1 MLPRRSLTA
10 PLKILSLSMLVSCS
24 TSEISGPQ
32 PSDEDIDALRQAT
45 SLIREAEG
53 STGSTAANYLIQAAK
68 LLLAE
73 SEFERAGEL
82 MERIDRPAALLPPL
96 KISYALVQA
105 DLAISQNDRAA
116 ALRWLTGN
124 LVRDLDA
131 DDATAP
137 ELYSTLGDLH
147 LENNSTAA
155 AVAAYALAARTL
167 NHPRS
172 IQNIETLWHLLITL
186 EKTELER
193 LAEDANSYELRGW
206 IELAR
211 VFLAGESNIRSQLN
225 AVERWRSVWTSHTA
239 SQTLPSDL
247 AALQS
252 LWDDRPRKIAL
263 LLPLQQP
270 AGIAIQEG
278 FFSAYYESLQISGDV
293 PTVSAYDTSSVVN
306 LEAVYQQAVES
317 GADLIIGPLTK
328 SLVNQLAEKE
338 DLPVP
343 TLALNYADSVEE
355 SPQNLYQFGL
365 APADE
370 IHQILNL
377 AWARNY
383 RRAALIAPEAA
394 DYDRLRSTFAANWQD
409 RGGKIVS
416 LVTYGE
422 TNDYSTVIKNLMAID
437 ASEERL
443 ENLRS
448 LLPRNNIEFIPRRR
462 QDIDFIFLI
471 ANPRQ
476 ARLIKPTLAFYFAA
490 DVPVFA
496 LPSVFDGLNG
506 STDNRDLEGI
516 WFADA
521 PWLLENGSLKQQIDG
536 QLRAAQGSSQR
547 LRALGVDSFRL
558 YPRLNQVTRRPDIAI
573 AGATGSLTLSES
585 GRIHRSLQFAQF
597 RDGTATRSEAQ
608 LPASVS
614 D

>member
-1 MLPRRSLTA
+1 MLPRRSLIA
-10 PLKILSLSMLVSCS
+10 PLKILSLSILVSCS
-24 TSEISGPQ
+24 TSEFSGPQ
-32 PSDEDIDALRQAT
+32 PPDEDSDALRQAT
-45 SLIREAEG
+45 YLIREAEG
-53 STGSTAANYLIQAAK
+53 TSGSTASNYLIQAAK

-82 MERIDRPAALLPPL
+82 MGRIDRPAALPPPL
-96 KISYALVQA
+96 KISYALLQA
-105 DLAISQNDRAA
+105 DLAILQNDKAA

-131 DDATAP
+131 DDAAAP

-147 LENNSTAA
+147 RENNSTAA

-172 IQNIETLWHLLITL
+172 TRNIETLWHLLLAL
-186 EKTELER
+186 ETTELER

-211 VFLAGESNIRSQLN
+211 VYLAGESNIRSQLN
-225 AVERWRSVWTSHTA
+225 AIERWRSVWTSHTA

-247 AALQS
+247 ANLQS
-252 LWDDRPRKIAL
+252 LWDNRPRKIAL

-278 FFSAYYESLQISGDV
+278 FFSAYYESLQISRDV
-293 PTVSAYDTSSVVN
+293 PVVSTYDTTSVVS
-306 LEAVYQQAVES
+306 LEAVYQQAVKS

-338 DLPVP
+338 SLPVP
-343 TLALNYADSVEE
+343 TLALNYADLVEK
-355 SPQNLYQFGL
+355 SPRNLYQFGL

-370 IHQILNL
+370 ISQILNL

-394 DYDRLRSTFAANWQD
+394 DYDRLRSTFAANWHD
-409 RGGKIVS
+409 RGGKVVS
-416 LVTYGE
+416 QATYGE
-422 TNDYSTVIKNLMAID
+422 TNDYSTVVKNLMAID

-462 QDIDFIFLI
+462 QDVDFIFLI

-496 LPSVFDGLNG
+496 LPSVFDGLNE

-521 PWLLENGSLKQQIDG
+521 PWLLENDSLRQKIDG
-536 QLRAAQGSSQR
+536 QLRVAQGSSQR

-558 YPRLNQVTRRPDIAI
+558 YPHLNQMTRKTDVAI

-597 RDGTATRSEAQ
+597 RGGTATRSGAD
-608 LPASVS
+608 LPSPIS

>member
-1 MLPRRSLTA
+1 
-10 PLKILSLSMLVSCS
+10 MLVSCS

-32 PSDEDIDALRQAT
+32 PSDEDNDALRQAT
-45 SLIREAEG
+45 SLIGEAEG
-53 STGSTAANYLIQAAK
+53 TTGSTAANYLIQAAK

-82 MERIDRPAALLPPL
+82 MELIDRPAALPPPL

-131 DDATAP
+131 DGAAAP

-225 AVERWRSVWTSHTA
+225 AIERWRSVWTSHTA

-278 FFSAYYESLQISGDV
+278 FFSAYYESLQISRDV
-293 PTVSAYDTSSVVN
+293 PTVSTYDTSSLVN

-355 SPQNLYQFGL
+355 SPRNLYQFGL
-365 APADE
+365 APAEE
-370 IHQILNL
+370 ISQILNL

-383 RRAALIAPEAA
+383 RRAALIAPEEA

-416 LVTYGE
+416 LATYGE

-437 ASEERL
+437 ESEERL

-521 PWLLENGSLKQQIDG
+521 PWLLENGSLRQQIDG

-558 YPRLNQVTRRPDIAI
+558 YPRLNQMTRIPDIAI

>member
-10 PLKILSLSMLVSCS
+10 PLKILSLTMLVACS

-32 PSDEDIDALRQAT
+32 PPDEDSDALRQAI
-45 SLIREAEG
+45 SLIWEAEG
-53 STGSTAANYLIQAAK
+53 TTGSTAANYLIQAAK

-82 MERIDRPAALLPPL
+82 VERIDRPAALPSSI
-96 KISYALVQA
+96 KVSYALLQA

-131 DDATAP
+131 DDAAAP

-172 IQNIETLWHLLITL
+172 TQNIETLWHLLTAL

-211 VFLAGESNIRSQLN
+211 VFLAEESNIRSQLN
-225 AVERWRSVWTSHTA
+225 AIERWRSVWTSHTA

-278 FFSAYYESLQISGDV
+278 FFSAYYESLQISRDV
-293 PTVSAYDTSSVVN
+293 PTVSTYDTSSVVN
-306 LEAVYQQAVES
+306 PEAVYQQAVES
-317 GADLIIGPLTK
+317 GADLIIGPLNK
-328 SLVNQLAEKE
+328 SLVNQLAKKE

-355 SPQNLYQFGL
+355 SPRNLYQFGL

-370 IHQILNL
+370 ISQILNL

-394 DYDRLRSTFAANWQD
+394 DYDRLRSAVAANWQD

-416 LVTYGE
+416 LATYGE

-558 YPRLNQVTRRPDIAI
+558 YPRLNQMTRRPDIAI
-573 AGATGSLTLSES
+573 AGATGSLTLPES

-597 RDGTATRSEAQ
+597 RGGTATRSEVR

>member
-32 PSDEDIDALRQAT
+32 PSNEDSDALRQVT

-53 STGSTAANYLIQAAK
+53 TTGSTAAKYLIQAAK

-82 MERIDRPAALLPPL
+82 MERIDRPAALPPPL
-96 KISYALVQA
+96 KVSYALVQA

-131 DDATAP
+131 DDAAAP

-211 VFLAGESNIRSQLN
+211 VFLAGESNIRSQLT
-225 AVERWRSVWTSHTA
+225 AIERWRSVWTSHTA

-252 LWDDRPRKIAL
+252 MWNDRPREIAL

-278 FFSAYYESLQISGDV
+278 FLSAYYESLQSSRDV
-293 PTVSAYDTSSVVN
+293 PTISTYDTSSVVN

-355 SPQNLYQFGL
+355 SPRNLYQFGL

-370 IHQILNL
+370 ISQILNL

-409 RGGKIVS
+409 RGGTTVS
-416 LVTYGE
+416 LATYGE

-443 ENLRS
+443 DNLRS

-558 YPRLNQVTRRPDIAI
+558 YPRLNQMTRRPDIAI

-608 LPASVS
+608 LPASIS

>member
-1 MLPRRSLTA
+1 MLPCKSLTA
-10 PLKILSLSMLVSCS
+10 LLKILSLSILASCG
-24 TSEISGPQ
+24 TSELSGPQ
-32 PSDEDIDALRQAT
+32 LPVEDSAILRQVT
-45 SLIREAEG
+45 SLIREAEET
-53 STGSTAANYLIQAAK
+53 SGSTAANYLMQAAK
-68 LLLAE
+68 LLLVE
-73 SEFERAGEL
+73 SEFERASEL
-82 MERIDRPAALLPPL
+82 MGRIYRPAALPL
-96 KISYALVQA
+96 SLRISYALLQA

-124 LVRDLDA
+124 LVRNLDPN
-131 DDATAP
+131 DAAAP
-137 ELYSTLGDLH
+137 ELYSKLGDLH
-147 LENNSTAA
+147 RENNSTAA

-172 IQNIETLWHLLITL
+172 TQNIETLWHLLLAQET
-186 EKTELER
+186 TELER

-225 AVERWRSVWTSHTA
+225 AIERWRSVWTSHTA

-252 LWDDRPRKIAL
+252 QWDNRPRKIAL
-263 LLPLQQP
+263 LLPLQEP

-278 FFSAYYESLQISGDV
+278 FFSAYYESLQISREV
-293 PTVSAYDTSSVVN
+293 PTVSTFDTTSLVG

-317 GADLIIGPLTK
+317 GADLIIGPLAK
-328 SLVNQLAEKE
+328 SLVNQLAENE
-338 DLPVP
+338 SLPVP
-343 TLALNYADSVEE
+343 TLALNYADAAEK

-370 IHQILNL
+370 ISQLL
-377 AWARNY
+377 DRAWERDY
-383 RRAALIAPEAA
+383 RRAALIAPESP
-394 DYDRLRSTFAANWQD
+394 DYDRLRSAFSAGWKD
-409 RGGKIVS
+409 RGGNVVS
-416 LVTYGE
+416 LATYGE
-422 TNDYSTVIKNLMAID
+422 TNDYSTVIKKLMAID
-437 ASEERL
+437 ASEQRL
-443 ENLRS
+443 ENLRT

-462 QDIDFIFLI
+462 RDIDYILLI

-476 ARLIKPTLAFYFAA
+476 ARLIKPTLAFYYAA

-496 LPSVFDGLNG
+496 LPSVFDGSHK

-521 PWLLENGSLKQQIDG
+521 PWLLEDSNLKKKIDS
-536 QLRAAQGSSQR
+536 QLRAVQGSSQR

-558 YPRLNQVTRRPDIAI
+558 YPRLNQLTRKADVAI
-573 AGATGSLTLSES
+573 AGATGTLTLSET
-585 GRIHRSLQFAQF
+585 GKIHRNLLFARF
-597 RDGTATRSEAQ
+597 LNGTVTRAGVEPT
-608 LPASVS
+608 LHVS

>member
-32 PSDEDIDALRQAT
+32 PSDEDNDALRQAT
-45 SLIREAEG
+45 SLIGEAEG
-53 STGSTAANYLIQAAK
+53 TTGSTAANYLIQAAK

-82 MERIDRPAALLPPL
+82 MERINRPAALPPPL

-131 DDATAP
+131 DGAAAP

-172 IQNIETLWHLLITL
+172 TQNIETLWHLLITL

-225 AVERWRSVWTSHTA
+225 AIERWRSVWTSHTA

-278 FFSAYYESLQISGDV
+278 FFSAYYESLQISRDV
-293 PTVSAYDTSSVVN
+293 PTVSTYDTSSLVN

-355 SPQNLYQFGL
+355 SPRNLYQFGL
-365 APADE
+365 APAEE
-370 IHQILNL
+370 ISQILNL

-416 LVTYGE
+416 LATYGE

-437 ASEERL
+437 ESEERL

-521 PWLLENGSLKQQIDG
+521 PWLLENGSLRQQIDG

-558 YPRLNQVTRRPDIAI
+558 YPRLNQMTRIPDFAI

>member
-10 PLKILSLSMLVSCS
+10 PFKILSLSMLFACS

-32 PSDEDIDALRQAT
+32 PSDEDSVALRQAT
-45 SLIREAEG
+45 SLIRKAEG
-53 STGSTAANYLIQAAK
+53 TTGSTAANYLIQAAK
-68 LLLAE
+68 MLLAE

-82 MERIDRPAALLPPL
+82 MERIDRPAALPPPL
-96 KISYALVQA
+96 NISYALVQA

-131 DDATAP
+131 DDTAAP

-172 IQNIETLWHLLITL
+172 IHNIETLWHLLITL
-186 EKTELER
+186 EKAELER

-211 VFLAGESNIRSQLN
+211 VFLAEESNIRSQLN
-225 AVERWRSVWTSHTA
+225 AIERWRSVWTSHTA

-278 FFSAYYESLQISGDV
+278 FFSAYYESLQISRDV
-293 PTVSAYDTSSVVN
+293 PTVSTYDTSSVVN

-328 SLVNQLAEKE
+328 PLVNQLAEKE

-343 TLALNYADSVEE
+343 TLALNYADSTEE
-355 SPQNLYQFGL
+355 SLQNLYQFGL

-370 IHQILNL
+370 ISQILDL

-394 DYDRLRSTFAANWQD
+394 DYDRLRSTFAAHWQD

-416 LVTYGE
+416 LATYGE

-443 ENLRS
+443 ESLRS

-521 PWLLENGSLKQQIDG
+521 PWLLENGSLKQQING
-536 QLRAAQGSSQR
+536 QLRAAQGSYQR

-558 YPRLNQVTRRPDIAI
+558 YPRLNQMTRRPDIAI
-573 AGATGSLTLSES
+573 AGATGSLTLPES

-597 RDGTATRSEAQ
+597 RGGAATRSEVR

>member
-32 PSDEDIDALRQAT
+32 PSDEDSDALRQAT

-82 MERIDRPAALLPPL
+82 MERIDRPAALPPPL

-105 DLAISQNDRAA
+105 DLAISQNDRPA

-131 DDATAP
+131 DDAAAP

-155 AVAAYALAARTL
+155 AVAAYAQAARTL

-193 LAEDANSYELRGW
+193 LAEEANSYELRGW

-211 VFLAGESNIRSQLN
+211 VFQAGESNIRSQLN
-225 AVERWRSVWTSHTA
+225 AIERWRSVWTSHTA

-252 LWDDRPRKIAL
+252 LWDERPRKIAL

-293 PTVSAYDTSSVVN
+293 PTVSTYDTSSVVN

-343 TLALNYADSVEE
+343 TLALNYADSVGE

-370 IHQILNL
+370 IYQILNL

-422 TNDYSTVIKNLMAID
+422 TNDYSSVIKNLMAID

-521 PWLLENGSLKQQIDG
+521 PWLLENGSLKQQIDS

-558 YPRLNQVTRRPDIAI
+558 YPRLNQMTRRPDIAI

-597 RDGTATRSEAQ
+597 RDGTATRSKAQ

>member
-32 PSDEDIDALRQAT
+32 PSDEDSDALRQAT

-53 STGSTAANYLIQAAK
+53 TTGSTAANYLIQAAK

-73 SEFERAGEL
+73 SEFERSGEL
-82 MERIDRPAALLPPL
+82 MERIDRPAALPPPL

-124 LVRDLDA
+124 LVRDLDS
-131 DDATAP
+131 DDAAAP

-225 AVERWRSVWTSHTA
+225 AIERWRSVWTSHTA

-293 PTVSAYDTSSVVN
+293 PTVSTYDTSSVIN
-306 LEAVYQQAVES
+306 LEAVYQQALES

-355 SPQNLYQFGL
+355 SPRNLYQFGL

-370 IHQILNL
+370 IYQILNL

-416 LVTYGE
+416 LATYGE

-521 PWLLENGSLKQQIDG
+521 PWLLENGSLKQQVDG

-558 YPRLNQVTRRPDIAI
+558 YPRLNQMTSRPDIAI

-585 GRIHRSLQFAQF
+585 GSIHRSLQFAQF

>member
-355 SPQNLYQFGL
+355 SPRNLYQFGL

>member
-10 PLKILSLSMLVSCS
+10 PLKILSLSILVSCR
-24 TSEISGPQ
+24 TGEITGPQ
-32 PSDEDIDALRQAT
+32 PPEEDSDVLRRAT

-53 STGSTAANYLIQAAK
+53 TTGSTAANYLIQAGK

-73 SEFERAGEL
+73 SEFERADEL
-82 MERIDRPAALLPPL
+82 MRRIDRPVTLPPPL
-96 KISYALVQA
+96 KISYALLQA

-124 LVRDLDA
+124 LVRDLDT
-131 DDATAP
+131 DDAAAP

-155 AVAAYALAARTL
+155 AVAAYAQAARAL

-172 IQNIETLWHLLITL
+172 TQNIETLWHLLL
-186 EKTELER
+186 ALDKTELER

-211 VFLAGESNIRSQLN
+211 VYLAGESNIRSQLN
-225 AVERWRSVWTSHTA
+225 AIERWRSVWTSHTA

-252 LWDDRPRKIAL
+252 LWDNRPRKIAL

-278 FFSAYYESLQISGDV
+278 FFSAYYESLQISRDV
-293 PTVSAYDTSSVVN
+293 PTVSTYDTTSVVS
-306 LEAVYQQAVES
+306 LEAIYQQALES

-338 DLPVP
+338 SLPVP
-343 TLALNYADSVEE
+343 TLALNYADSVDK
-355 SPQNLYQFGL
+355 SPQNLFQFGL

-370 IHQILNL
+370 ISQILNL

-383 RRAALIAPEAA
+383 RHAALIAPEAA
-394 DYDRLRSTFAANWQD
+394 DYDRLRSTFAANWLD

-416 LVTYGE
+416 LATYGE

-443 ENLRS
+443 DNLRS

-471 ANPRQ
+471 ANPSQ

-490 DVPVFA
+490 NVPVFA

-506 STDNRDLEGI
+506 STENRDLEGI
-516 WFADA
+516 LFADA
-521 PWLLENGSLKQQIDG
+521 PWLLENGSLKQKIDG
-536 QLRAAQGSSQR
+536 QLRAVQGSSQR

-558 YPRLNQVTRRPDIAI
+558 YPSLNQMTRRTNVEI
-573 AGATGSLTLSES
+573 AGATGALTLSES
-585 GRIHRSLQFAQF
+585 GRIHRRLQFAQF
-597 RDGTATRSEAQ
+597 RGGTATRSGAE
-608 LPASVS
+608 LPSSVS

>member
-1 MLPRRSLTA
+1 
-10 PLKILSLSMLVSCS
+10 MLVSCS

-355 SPQNLYQFGL
+355 SPRNLYQFGL

-521 PWLLENGSLKQQIDG
+521 PWLLENDSLKQQIDG

>member
-1 MLPRRSLTA
+1 
-10 PLKILSLSMLVSCS
+10 MLVSCS

-355 SPQNLYQFGL
+355 SPRNLYQFGL

>member
-10 PLKILSLSMLVSCS
+10 PFKILSLSMLFACS

-32 PSDEDIDALRQAT
+32 PSDEDSVALRQAT
-45 SLIREAEG
+45 SLIRKAEG
-53 STGSTAANYLIQAAK
+53 TTGSTAANYLIQAAK
-68 LLLAE
+68 MLLAE

-82 MERIDRPAALLPPL
+82 MERIDRPAALPPPL
-96 KISYALVQA
+96 NISYALVQA

-131 DDATAP
+131 DDTAAP

-172 IQNIETLWHLLITL
+172 IHNIETLWHLLITL
-186 EKTELER
+186 EKAELER

-211 VFLAGESNIRSQLN
+211 VFLAEESNIRSQLN
-225 AVERWRSVWTSHTA
+225 AIERWRSVWTSHTA

-278 FFSAYYESLQISGDV
+278 FFSAYYESLQISRDV
-293 PTVSAYDTSSVVN
+293 PTVSTYDTSSVVN

-328 SLVNQLAEKE
+328 PLVNQLAEKE

-343 TLALNYADSVEE
+343 TLALNYADSTEE
-355 SPQNLYQFGL
+355 SLQNLYQFGL

-370 IHQILNL
+370 ISQILDL

-394 DYDRLRSTFAANWQD
+394 DYDRLRSTFAAHWQD

-416 LVTYGE
+416 LATYGE

-443 ENLRS
+443 ESLRS
-448 LLPRNNIEFIPRRR
+448 LLPRNTIEFIPRRR

-496 LPSVFDGLNG
+496 LPSVFDGLNE

-558 YPRLNQVTRRPDIAI
+558 YPRLNQMTRRPDIAI

-597 RDGTATRSEAQ
+597 RGGTATRSGAQ

>member
-1 MLPRRSLTA
+1 
-10 PLKILSLSMLVSCS
+10 MLVSCS

-45 SLIREAEG
+45 SLIREAEE

-73 SEFERAGEL
+73 SEFERADEL
-82 MERIDRPAALLPPL
+82 MERVDRPAALPPPL

-105 DLAISQNDRAA
+105 DLAISQNDQAA

-124 LVRDLDA
+124 LVRDLDE
-131 DDATAP
+131 DDAAAQ

-172 IQNIETLWHLLITL
+172 TQNIETLWHLLITL

-225 AVERWRSVWTSHTA
+225 AIERWRSVWTSHTA

-293 PTVSAYDTSSVVN
+293 PTVSTYDTSSVVN

-355 SPQNLYQFGL
+355 SPRNLYQFGL

-370 IHQILNL
+370 IYQILDL

-416 LVTYGE
+416 LATYGE

-521 PWLLENGSLKQQIDG
+521 PWLLENSSLKKQIDG

>member
-32 PSDEDIDALRQAT
+32 PSDEDSDALRQAT

-53 STGSTAANYLIQAAK
+53 TTGSTAANYLIQAAK

-73 SEFERAGEL
+73 SEFERSGEL
-82 MERIDRPAALLPPL
+82 MERIDRPAALPPPL

-124 LVRDLDA
+124 LVRDLDS
-131 DDATAP
+131 DDAAAP

-155 AVAAYALAARTL
+155 AVAAYALATRTL

-225 AVERWRSVWTSHTA
+225 AIERWRSVWTSHTA

-293 PTVSAYDTSSVVN
+293 PTVSTYDTSSVIN
-306 LEAVYQQAVES
+306 LEAVYQQALES

-355 SPQNLYQFGL
+355 SPRNLYQFGL

-370 IHQILNL
+370 ISQLLDL
-377 AWARNY
+377 AWARDY
-383 RRAALIAPEAA
+383 RRAALIAPESP
-394 DYDRLRSTFAANWQD
+394 DYDRLRSAFSTGWQD
-409 RGGKIVS
+409 RGGNVVS
-416 LVTYGE
+416 LATYGE
-422 TNDYSTVIKNLMAID
+422 YNDYSIVIKNIMAID
-437 ASEERL
+437 ACEKRL

-558 YPRLNQVTRRPDIAI
+558 YPRLNQMTRRPDIAI

>member
-32 PSDEDIDALRQAT
+32 PSDEDSDALRQAT
-45 SLIREAEG
+45 SLVREAEG
-53 STGSTAANYLIQAAK
+53 TTGSTAANYLIQAAK

-82 MERIDRPAALLPPL
+82 MERIDRPAALPPPL

-131 DDATAP
+131 DDAAAP

-172 IQNIETLWHLLITL
+172 TQNIETLWHLLTTL

-225 AVERWRSVWTSHTA
+225 AIERWRSVWTSHTA

-293 PTVSAYDTSSVVN
+293 PTVSTYDTSSVVN

-355 SPQNLYQFGL
+355 SPRNLYQFGL

-370 IHQILNL
+370 IYQILNL

-416 LVTYGE
+416 LATYGE
-422 TNDYSTVIKNLMAID
+422 TNDYSSVIKNLMAID

-521 PWLLENGSLKQQIDG
+521 PWLLENGSLKKQIDG

-558 YPRLNQVTRRPDIAI
+558 YPRLNQMTRRPDIAI